1 MNNNPTELLT
11 IISEL
16 LDKDMSH
23 WDRNMKDVMALGIVD
38 KVKQHYAS
46 KVREAVEALPFEHQL
61 NLRISAQSIRMTR
74 EVDSMDMQGNPYGV
88 EAKYTAAKRITH
100 MVTDNALK
108 SIAEVFK

>member
-74 EVDSMDMQGNPYGV
+74 EVDSMDMQGNPYEV
-88 EAKYTAAKRITH
+88 DAKYLAAKRITD
-100 MVTDNALK
+100 MVTEDVLK
-108 SIAEVFK
+108 ATEEIFK